1 MHHHSPSR
9 LYPICDLEYPRKR
22 NRAAAG
28 RRRPRRRRPDA
39 PPTRTNRW
47 RAPAR
52 ARTAVLGRHAHLLPA
67 ARGRLMLRCRCWS
80 GRAGR
85 WRLGRPLHA
94 SSRSLERPLVG
105 KSWGDALLG
114 EGKRRVK
121 QRVPPP
127 PALRPNLGEAEGHP
141 LPSAPQIRSNLGLRP
156 SQSGPCRPQIGR
168 RVPSAPTSF
177 GPNLGAA
184 EGPPGRG
191 SAPNR
196 FHPSR
201 RTLAWPPGCIE
212 R

>member
-9 LYPICDLEYPRKR
+9 LAHACDLESRRKR

-67 ARGRLMLRCRCWS
+67 ARGRLMPRCRCWS

-94 SSRSLERPLVG
+94 RSRSLERLLVG
-105 KSWGDALLG
+105 KSWGVSESEAHA
-114 EGKRRVK
+114 EEQRRETMTHGSCASNLAVGGRPL
-121 QRVPPP
+121 QRASTCWWAETAPPGP
-127 PALRPNLGEAEGHP
+127 HTRGTNPASRRSHNRHIAIGEASH
-141 LPSAPQIRSNLGLRP
+141 
-156 SQSGPCRPQIGR
+156 
-168 RVPSAPTSF
+168 
-177 GPNLGAA
+177 
-184 EGPPGRG
+184 
-191 SAPNR
+191 
-196 FHPSR
+196 
-201 RTLAWPPGCIE
+201 E
-212 R
+212 RK

>member
-1 MHHHSPSR
+1 MGKILPRLCEGSGGRAAGAPLSPTLESLHRRCSDHAPLIMHHHSPSR
-9 LYPICDLEYPRKR
+9 SSAACDLSSARSY

-67 ARGRLMLRCRCWS
+67 ARGRLMPRCRCWS

-105 KSWGDALLG
+105 KSWGDAH
-114 EGKRRVK
+114 E
-121 QRVPPP
+121 VPPGLS
-127 PALRPNLGEAEGHP
+127 AVCDRANRPLLSSHDGFYELHGIDLTSDAE
-141 LPSAPQIRSNLGLRP
+141 
-156 SQSGPCRPQIGR
+156 
-168 RVPSAPTSF
+168 
-177 GPNLGAA
+177 
-184 EGPPGRG
+184 
-191 SAPNR
+191 
-196 FHPSR
+196 
-201 RTLAWPPGCIE
+201 
-212 R
+212 

>member
-1 MHHHSPSR
+1 MDRRCTDHAPLIMHHHSPSR
-9 LYPICDLEYPRKR
+9 LAHACDLEYPRKR

-67 ARGRLMLRCRCWS
+67 ARGRLMPRCRCWS

-105 KSWGDALLG
+105 KSWGDALRG
-114 EGKRRVK
+114 SSG
-121 QRVPPP
+121 
-127 PALRPNLGEAEGHP
+127 P
-141 LPSAPQIRSNLGLRP
+141 LSGVRP
-156 SQSGPCRPQIGR
+156 SYTQKRLNNRERPGR
-168 RVPSAPTSF
+168 RVLP
-177 GPNLGAA
+177 
-184 EGPPGRG
+184 
-191 SAPNR
+191 
-196 FHPSR
+196 
-201 RTLAWPPGCIE
+201 I
-212 R
+212 